1 MHTHDTLQGGRL
13 PSILDVVFENITDEG
28 DGTSFQVINY
38 NVASMPVSF
47 HIPAQRFLMSLWA
60 EYVRRTAGQIDA
72 NADLVTLLTS
82 PDSGSTDPAARSCPD
97 RMQTALLLLECPLR
111 ILVLFAQNQA
121 GMWIRNG
128 LAIPGQQYAYSG
140 STLSESM
147 FEIDILAVQAACCEL
162 GADDFVRVLLH
173 RFGVAKWFSLMEVTQ
188 PEVLTVLMEELL
200 VVFIMVVCER
210 QQVSVK
216 G

>member
-1 MHTHDTLQGGRL
+1 
-13 PSILDVVFENITDEG
+13 
-28 DGTSFQVINY
+28 
-38 NVASMPVSF
+38 
-47 HIPAQRFLMSLWA
+47 MSLWA

-82 PDSGSTDPAARSCPD
+82 TDSGSLDPGARSCLD
-97 RMQTALLLLECPLR
+97 RTQSALLLLECPLR

-147 FEIDILAVQAACCEL
+147 FEIDILAVQVACCEL
-162 GADDFVRVLLH
+162 GAENFVRVLLH
-173 RFGVAKWFSLMEVTQ
+173 RFGVAKWFCLQAEVTQ
-188 PEVLTVLMEELL
+188 PEMLAVLIEELL
-200 VVFIMVVCER
+200 VAFILVICER